1 MEDRG
6 LPARLPTYMPDPLRI
21 EADLVAAL
29 KLTAAPPQ
37 AWIDAA
43 ALLPSTLGDLAE
55 IEQVVASPEFR
66 RRFAAD
72 PHGAVAGVGLSP
84 SEPLV
89 RALQARLA

>member
-1 MEDRG
+1 MEDPRR
-6 LPARLPTYMPDPLRI
+6 PERLITYMSDPLRI
-21 EADLVAAL
+21 EAELVAAL

-43 ALLPSTLGDLAE
+43 ALLPSTLGE
-55 IEQVVASPEFR
+55 IEQLVASPEFR

-72 PHGAVAGVGLSP
+72 PHAAVAGVGLSP

>member
-1 MEDRG
+1 MEDR
-6 LPARLPTYMPDPLRI
+6 RLPGRLITYMSDPLRI
-21 EADLVAAL
+21 EAELVAAL
-29 KLTAAPPQ
+29 KLTAAPPR

-55 IEQVVASPEFR
+55 IEQVVVSPEFR

-72 PHGAVAGVGLSP
+72 PHAAVAGVGLSP

>member
-1 MEDRG
+1 MEDPRRSE
-6 LPARLPTYMPDPLRI
+6 RLITYMSDPLRT
-21 EADLVAAL
+21 EAELVAAL

-43 ALLPSTLGDLAE
+43 ALLPSTLGDLEE
-55 IEQVVASPEFR
+55 IEQLAASPEFR

-72 PHGAVAGVGLSP
+72 PHAAVAGVGLSP

>member
-1 MEDRG
+1 MS
-6 LPARLPTYMPDPLRI
+6 DPLRI
-21 EADLVAAL
+21 EAELVAAL

-43 ALLPSTLGDLAE
+43 ALLPSTLGDLEE
-55 IEQVVASPEFR
+55 IEQLVASPEFR

-72 PHGAVAGVGLSP
+72 PHAAVAGVGLSP